1 MTRLAQA
8 RTVTLTVAAT
18 TAIAL
23 SVMALSGCAAATTG
37 SHNGATSGTHSGPN
51 ASASVTATPT
61 PTPTPLAAPTARFP
75 VTCDQLAPAA
85 TVTSLLGAGA
95 IPGNPVTG
103 DTGGIDLAEFSLVQD
118 GGIWCAW
125 TNNAT
130 KDLLDTTHLSIHI
143 VPDVTPATWGQFK
156 PLEQGLVTTDF
167 SGDSF
172 TDCEGSNHTPAYC
185 SVNTLIG
192 TTWIAIEASVEGL
205 HTSGAGASLAHFKP
219 EFTHV
224 ISEIQ
229 SATETQP
236 AWSDPKAPTPK
247 ACTSTLTA
255 TQLTGLL
262 AGAKVQGGYG
272 APDGQAGV
280 VWGPNPS
287 TKMSSCEWDLVKGG
301 ADNFVDI
308 ELLPSGLWAWPQL
321 SAYAAQQPQ
330 HVALSGVGDQA
341 VSFAVPFQGGATQVL
356 VATSGEYLM
365 LIEVAAQS
373 ATTAQALAIAK
384 SVTADMSGALAQ
396 P

>member
-1 MTRLAQA
+1 MTRVA
-8 RTVTLTVAAT
+8 RARAVTLRVAAAT
-18 TAIAL
+18 VIAL
-23 SVMALSGCAAATTG
+23 SGMALSGCAAPTTE
-37 SHNGATSGTHSGPN
+37 SHNGAGAHSPSAA
-51 ASASVTATPT
+51 ASMTATPT
-61 PTPTPLAAPTARFP
+61 PTPTPLAPPAARFP
-75 VTCDQLAPAA
+75 LTCDQLAPAA
-85 TVTSLLGAGA
+85 TITSLLGAGA

-143 VPDVTPATWGQFK
+143 VPDVTAATWAQFT
-156 PLEQGLVTTDF
+156 PLEDGLVTTDF
-167 SGDSF
+167 PGDSF
-172 TDCEGSNHTPAYC
+172 TECEGSNHTPAYC

-192 TTWIAIEASVEGL
+192 TTWVAIEASVEGL
-205 HTSGAGASLAHFKP
+205 HTSGTAASLAHFKP
-219 EFTHV
+219 EFSHV
-224 ISEIQ
+224 ISAVQ

-236 AWSDPKAPTPK
+236 AWSDPKAPAPK

-255 TQLTGLL
+255 TQLAALL
-262 AGAKVQGGYG
+262 PGAKVQGGYG
-272 APDGQAGV
+272 APDAQAGV

-301 ADNFVDI
+301 SDNFVDV
-308 ELLPSGLWAWPQL
+308 ELLPSGVWAWPQL

-330 HVALSGVGDQA
+330 HAVLSGLADRA
-341 VSFAVPFQGGATQVL
+341 MSFVVPFQGGATQVV

-365 LIEVAAQS
+365 LIEVSAQS
-373 ATTAQALAIAK
+373 ASAAQALAIAK
-384 SVTADMSGALAQ
+384 SVTGDLSAVLAQ